1 MILLALL
8 MLTQTQIIF
17 KKWRSDVI
25 EGNPIS
31 LIATRNS
38 FENERRKLAKLQK
51 VSDKKSTSYHWYQCM
66 CNSIS
71 NWTEITAKFPENH
84 AALLLLAKSR
94 EISPRQIILINVASI
109 AFQELEWNQNSVIFL
124 SDFIAIFPPSCQLTL
139 KIGCLGLYT

>member
-1 MILLALL
+1 
-8 MLTQTQIIF
+8 
-17 KKWRSDVI
+17 
-25 EGNPIS
+25 
-31 LIATRNS
+31 
-38 FENERRKLAKLQK
+38 
-51 VSDKKSTSYHWYQCM
+51 M

-94 EISPRQIILINVASI
+94 EISSRQIILINVASI